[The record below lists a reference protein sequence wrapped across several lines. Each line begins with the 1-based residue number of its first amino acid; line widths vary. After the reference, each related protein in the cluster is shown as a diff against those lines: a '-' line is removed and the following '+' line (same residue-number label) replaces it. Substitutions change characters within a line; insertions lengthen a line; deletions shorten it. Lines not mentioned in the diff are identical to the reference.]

1 MSPAGPRPS
10 RRALLLGSV
19 AGLGALAA
27 CSDGSPVGAPGPPGR
42 PNATPR
48 TPLIPQE
55 AAIFD
60 LSFTTVDRF
69 RPVELVAPGFV
80 AVTADPVP
88 DDQPAAGLRR
98 EETGPP
104 APFAAVEVRV
114 SAAAPDSSV
123 AAGLATAD
131 DQHLLVRWSAAT
143 GRLSLEVRRDGRT
156 RLLRRK
162 QLGLTGDFG
171 LAFALCENQ
180 VTALVDTGNGWEP
193 VLTERTR
200 VAAVVDL
207 RREDVLAAHR
217 YAWSATG
224 AGQAS
229 VRAGIFGM
237 TGLRDP
243 HLVQDADGTP
253 YTRDG
258 RVFLT
263 WTCAGLG
270 FFQQAHWTVWSMDP
284 AAPEEMRLESQLFT
298 RRDGLLLGDHA
309 GQLVRDG
316 DRWWVATSSW
326 GDFEPGSI
334 HVRHCESGDDLLT
347 GVHVLETEAT
357 PLPTEHGSWDPAIT
371 RVDGTW
377 QVGFVESP
385 SQDPFDFHPALAT
398 STSDVWFKDLSP
410 VAAATDL
417 HQCEGPIL
425 AEVDGMTYLLAS
437 DGDARNY
444 PVFDLSGRRIGRLDA
459 PYPTNIPH
467 PNLIPDPAGGWLL
480 VTFDGTPYDDTVMG
494 YGGHG
499 DVVVMHSA

>member
-19 AGLGALAA
+19 AGLGAVAA
-27 CSDGSPVGAPGPPGR
+27 CSDGTPDGTAAPPGR
-42 PNATPR
+42 SNPTPR
-48 TPLIPQE
+48 TPRIPQE

-80 AVTADPVP
+80 AVSADLGPADP
-88 DDQPAAGLRR
+88 PAQGLHR
-98 EETGPP
+98 EQTGPP
-104 APFAAVEVRV
+104 APFAAVEVRT
-114 SAAAPDSSV
+114 SAAGGDSSV
-123 AAGLATAD
+123 AAGLATGD
-131 DQHLLVRWSAAT
+131 DQHVLVRWSAAT
-143 GRLSLEVRRDGRT
+143 GRLTLEVRRDGRT
-156 RLLRRK
+156 RVLRRK
-162 QLGLTGDFG
+162 QLSLTGDFG

-180 VTALVDTGNGWEP
+180 VTALVDTGDGWEP

-200 VAAVVDL
+200 VADVVDL
-207 RREDVLAAHR
+207 RREEVLAAHR
-217 YAWSATG
+217 YAWG
-224 AGQAS
+224 ASGGAQAS

-243 HLVQDADGTP
+243 HLVQNVDGTP

-270 FFQQAHWTVWSMDP
+270 FFQQAHWTVWSLDP
-284 AAPEEMRLESQLFT
+284 AAPAEMRLESQLFT

-334 HVRHCESGDDLLT
+334 HVRHCESVDDLLT

-357 PLPTEHGSWDPAIT
+357 PLPTDHGSWDPAIT
-371 RVDGTW
+371 RIDGTW

-398 STSDVWFKDLSP
+398 SPSDVWFKDLSP

-425 AEVDGMTYLLAS
+425 ATVDGVTYLLAS
-437 DGDARNY
+437 DGDDRNY
-444 PVFDLSGRRIGRLDA
+444 PVFDLSGRRLGRLDA
-459 PYPTNIPH
+459 PSPTNIPH
-467 PNLIPDPAGGWLL
+467 PNLSPDPAGGWQL
-480 VTFDGTPYDDTVMG
+480 VTFDGTPSDDKVLG

-499 DVVVMHSA
+499 DVIVMHS